1 VVVVGQEI
9 TETRSS
15 NDEIARVWSLAR
27 LLDILRD
34 TGHVS
39 WSGLSLSILRAENG
53 LVLEPFLMKTLVDR
67 QHKW

>member
-1 VVVVGQEI
+1 VVIVGQEI

-15 NDEIARVWSLAR
+15 NDETARVWSFAR

-34 TGHVS
+34 AGQVS